1 MGKLSTQINLE
12 KFELANK
19 WLHLRNNNI
28 SILQNLKE
36 RGITKIVIYGASE
49 FAVRL
54 LEQCENENG
63 IVEVVGIGDK
73 KISSKGAYY
82 KNIPL
87 LSINDIVEMDINGL
101 YVIITAMGF
110 YTEILRELHEKGI
123 TNIISLRELIYDSY
137 SKEFQKID

>member
-1 MGKLSTQINLE
+1 MSKQVNLE

-19 WLHLRNNNI
+19 WLCLQNNNI
-28 SILQNLKE
+28 SILQQLKE
-36 RGITKIVIYGASE
+36 RGISKIIIYGASE

-54 LEQCENENG
+54 LEQYENENG

-87 LSINDIVEMDINGL
+87 LSIDDIVESNMNGDGV

-110 YTEILRELHEKGI
+110 CTEISKELHGKGI

-137 SKEFQKID
+137 SEKFQKAD